1 MALVM
6 PSMTAADFDKRYR
19 DDPDPWR
26 YVDSEYERAKYEATL
41 GACGEGPFKS
51 ALELGASI
59 GVFSALLAPRCQRLT
74 TIDFS
79 PTAAAL
85 ARERLR
91 GHANVEV
98 IVGRIPDALPAGP
111 LDLVVASEVLYY
123 LDAGALAQTLAAI
136 EERLQPG
143 GRLVCVHWRPGGP
156 ERPLDAAAVH
166 ASAQAQPWLVTSGS
180 GSTGEYLLDVL
191 ERR

>member
-1 MALVM
+1 M
-6 PSMTAADFDKRYR
+6 PSMTAADFERRYR

-26 YVDSEYERAKYEATL
+26 YADSEYERAKYEATL
-41 GACGEGPFKS
+41 EACGEGPFES

-59 GVFSALLAPRCQRLT
+59 GVFSARLAPRCTRLT

-79 PTAAAL
+79 PTATAL

-91 GHANVEV
+91 GHANVDV
-98 IVGRIPDALPAGP
+98 ILGRIPDALPAGP

-123 LDAGALAQTLAAI
+123 LDAGTLERTLDAL
-136 EERLQPG
+136 ERRLQPG
-143 GRLVCVHWRPGGP
+143 GRLVCVHWRRAGP
-156 ERPLDAAAVH
+156 ERPLDATAVH
-166 ASAQAQPWLVTSGS
+166 ASVRARPWLATSRPGS
-180 GSTGEYLLDVL
+180 VGEYLLDVL